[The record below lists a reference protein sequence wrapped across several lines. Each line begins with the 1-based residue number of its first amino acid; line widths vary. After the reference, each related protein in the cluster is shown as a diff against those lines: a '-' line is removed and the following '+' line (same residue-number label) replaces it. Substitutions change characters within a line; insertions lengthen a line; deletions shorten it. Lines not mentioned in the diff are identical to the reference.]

1 MAGLRADAPYFEPPL
16 LRTINDAGTAAL
28 RQAHLFPFGPD
39 AATTGRALQL
49 VGVFDRMSAALTANI
64 DAVLVESQLAEA
76 AEDAWDL
83 GFAEVETC
91 CWDALVMACSRGLPI
106 DEVLKPRICPTD
118 ALGQRIIRAFGRDIA
133 IAEPGIRNTERD
145 DPSLPWSANLYLWS
159 RALGAHSH
167 VYGRAS
173 GVGSPGRRR
182 PRRRAL
188 REPEPEPDAPP
199 LVGLRPPP
207 GLDNQVVLVNW
218 VPPPDFD

>member
-1 MAGLRADAPYFEPPL
+1 
-16 LRTINDAGTAAL
+16 
-28 RQAHLFPFGPD
+28 
-39 AATTGRALQL
+39 
-49 VGVFDRMSAALTANI
+49 MSAALTANI

-76 AEDAWDL
+76 AEEAWDL

-91 CWDALVMACSRGLPI
+91 CWDALTMACSRGLPI
-106 DEVLKPRICPTD
+106 DEVLTRRICPTA

-133 IAEPGIRNTERD
+133 IAEPGIRNTERND
-145 DPSLPWSANLYLWS
+145 RSLPWSANLYLWS

-167 VYGRAS
+167 VCGRAR

-188 REPEPEPDAPP
+188 REPEPEPDAAP

-207 GLDNQVVLVNW
+207 GLENQLVLVNW